1 MGYDLL
7 AGLLFV
13 ALTPLVVLAFVV
25 SWILT
30 HDRRGEVEGIWER
43 YAASRGLELVPASG
57 EWPNRTNPSIVW
69 ETDGLVF
76 RLGLRGREKHVA
88 TRIEVRPR
96 GTVLGTAV
104 ISPCGGETFRMFE
117 KPEGTA
123 HRVFDDAAKKA
134 LLAFWQGDDVSVTYR
149 RGLLTIAWSGGET
162 SDARLDEARKVAE
175 RVATSV
181 EDSFER
187 AAAA

>member
-25 SWILT
+25 TWIMT
-30 HDRRGEVEGIWER
+30 HDRRSEVEEIWER
-43 YAASRGLELVPASG
+43 YATSRALRFVAAEG
-57 EWPNRTNPSIVW
+57 EWPNRTNPSILW
-69 ETDGLVF
+69 ETDGLLF
-76 RLGLRGREKHVA
+76 RLVLRGREAHVA

-96 GTVLGTAV
+96 GTILGTAV
-104 ISPCGGETFRMFE
+104 ISPSDGVTFRTFE

-123 HRVFDDAAKKA
+123 RRLFGDEARKA

-149 RGLLTIAWSGGET
+149 RGLLVVAWAGGET
-162 SDARLDEARKVAE
+162 NDARLDEARQVAA
-175 RVATSV
+175 RIASSV
-181 EDSFER
+181 EDGFER
-187 AAAA
+187 AAA

>member
-25 SWILT
+25 SWIMT
-30 HDRRGEVEGIWER
+30 HDRRGEVEATWER
-43 YAASRGLELVPASG
+43 YAKARNLTFVAAEG

-69 ETDGLVF
+69 ESDGLVF

-104 ISPCGGETFRMFE
+104 ISPSGGETFRTFE
-117 KPEGTA
+117 KPDGTA
-123 HRVFDDAAKKA
+123 RRIFDAAAKKA

-149 RGLLTIAWSGGET
+149 RGLLMLAWAGGER
-162 SDARLDEARKVAE
+162 SDARLDEARTVAA
-175 RVATSV
+175 RLAASV
-181 EDSFER
+181 EASFER
-187 AAAA
+187 AAA